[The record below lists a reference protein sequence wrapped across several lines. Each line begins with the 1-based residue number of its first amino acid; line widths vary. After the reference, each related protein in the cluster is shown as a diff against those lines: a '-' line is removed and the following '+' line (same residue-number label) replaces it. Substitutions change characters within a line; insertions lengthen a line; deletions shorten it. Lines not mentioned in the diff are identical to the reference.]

1 MKRIRLNTYILMLG
15 CLIMTHCSKDKG
27 NYSYTDV
34 NALTILRS
42 DGNELDGTDYDIRLG
57 KELLIKPT
65 VKGTLRDDSKL
76 SLQYYWIL
84 DKDTVGTKE
93 ELYVNTDELGVGD
106 KIGKLVVVD
115 KETSLAQYASFRIRI
130 TSGISKG
137 SFILTESEDFET
149 TLVLRD
155 LTANEDYIYMKQ
167 MAGGFEL
174 GKYPLGLEV
183 SYSATSATNRE
194 YKRAVISTKE
204 GANPIMVVDLK
215 QFLPT
220 LMYPRSGATLGGE
233 LLEPSYVWCNPRQ
246 LQTNNVNGI
255 TLIEGKCYNMASGLI
270 SNDVYAYDPLDYSF
284 DESAVCPS
292 LSLNGHYVAGFDK
305 KNERI
310 RIFGNSLKGGGMFN
324 QNFDHLVDPQSTKGH
339 SFVANAEMII
349 GTDLIW
355 QFITKKG
362 NEMFMHNVVTDLNIY
377 PYQPQK
383 VNTIA
388 SKLVPQMVDAV
399 HFVFSGQFWYFAKG
413 RTIYQCSRSGL
424 DIVPYLTLPEDGSG
438 DIVSWN
444 FDIQAAS
451 NFTKMG
457 IATYAPSSTKEYKGS
472 YYVYNMVDKKF
483 DQQDLNVID
492 KAVDVEIGL

>member
-1 MKRIRLNTYILMLG
+1 MLG

-27 NYSYTDV
+27 NYNYTDV

-42 DGNELDGTDYDIRLG
+42 DGKELDGTDYDIRLG
-57 KELLIKPT
+57 KELLIKPE
-65 VKGTLRDDSKL
+65 VKGTLGDEHKL

-84 DKDTVGTKE
+84 DKDTVANKE
-93 ELYVNTDELGVGD
+93 ELYVNTGELGVGD

-115 KETSLAQYASFRIRI
+115 TETSLAQHASFRIRI
-130 TSGISKG
+130 TAGISKG
-137 SFILTESEDFET
+137 SFILTENEDHET

-155 LTANEDYIYMKQ
+155 LNPDEDYIYMKQ
-167 MAGGFEL
+167 MDGGFGL

-183 SYSATSATNRE
+183 SYGATSATNRQ
-194 YKRAVISTKE
+194 YKRVLISTRE
-204 GANPIMVVDLK
+204 GENPIMAVDLK

-220 LMYPRSGATLGGE
+220 LLYPQSGATLGGE
-233 LLEPSYVWCNPRQ
+233 LLKPSYVWCNPRQ
-246 LQTNNVNGI
+246 LQSDNVNGI
-255 TLIEGKCYNMASGLI
+255 TLIGGKCYNMASGLI

-284 DESAVCPS
+284 EEDAVCPS
-292 LSLNGHYVAGFDK
+292 ITLNGHYIAGFDK

-310 RIFGNSLKGGGMFN
+310 RVFGNSLKGGGMFN
-324 QNFDHLVDPQSTKGH
+324 QNFDHLVDAQSTKGH
-339 SFVANAEMII
+339 AFVATTEMRI
-349 GTDLIW
+349 GDDLIW
-355 QFITKKG
+355 QFITKKD
-362 NEMFMHNVVTDLNIY
+362 NEMFMHNVVMDLNIY

-383 VNTIA
+383 VMTIA
-388 SKLVPQMVDAV
+388 SKSVPQMVDAV

-457 IATYAPSSTKEYKGS
+457 IATYNPSSTKEYKGS
-472 YYVYNMVDKKF
+472 YYLYNMVDKKF
-483 DQQDLNVID
+483 DQQGLNVID
-492 KAVDVEIGL
+492 KAVDIEVGL